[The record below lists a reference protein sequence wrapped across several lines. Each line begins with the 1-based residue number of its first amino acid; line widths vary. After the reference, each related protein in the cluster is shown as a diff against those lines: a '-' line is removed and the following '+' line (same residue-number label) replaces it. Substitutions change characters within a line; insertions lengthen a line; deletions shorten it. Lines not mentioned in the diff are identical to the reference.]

1 MAQKALCSR
10 RLVLSAAGVGTL
22 ALPTSHRVPVSWIRD
37 HACAPIRWR
46 TVSEILP
53 DGAATPEDMAALR
66 AEVSEY
72 KRVTQ
77 TEKKQKAD
85 GVWAGNMLGVAASK
99 AQGIRGVGTVAQY
112 RHLLEL
118 GVPPNRRALR
128 LADRVFY
135 RTLSRDDDP
144 ALAFEFRKPARTNPR
159 LAEWG
164 RQLIRQGITAALARA
179 GWIEDPRVRG
189 AAHRTAT
196 DVSHFLRSES
206 AQKPIVRKGSRNMLH
221 PDANPPTLFLVA
233 TVAHMP
239 NLQRERAGFV
249 DRLTAYITQPAPR
262 RTFSIMVG
270 RKVVKPTVHLLGEP
284 LAADSAGHPKD
295 LPFALHWI
303 ELLVRL
309 KMLERSTVA
318 MRILSRLLK
327 DCDERGVWA
336 PKNLRTIPKSPS
348 RLADFAFP
356 LELDGKT
363 LEQRQADVTFRL
375 SLIARLA
382 EWDLSYT

>member
-1 MAQKALCSR
+1 
-10 RLVLSAAGVGTL
+10 
-22 ALPTSHRVPVSWIRD
+22 
-37 HACAPIRWR
+37 
-46 TVSEILP
+46 
-53 DGAATPEDMAALR
+53 MAALR